1 MPLTNQEKELFA
13 LAREQISTG
22 RFPRMLP
29 ASVWAG
35 PGSRDTCSLC
45 RQTIEPAHME
55 YELAGYG
62 GETFHFHV
70 RCHAIWQLAAND
82 RISGS

>member
-1 MPLTNQEKELFA
+1 
-13 LAREQISTG
+13 
-22 RFPRMLP
+22 
-29 ASVWAG
+29 
-35 PGSRDTCSLC
+35 
-45 RQTIEPAHME
+45 ME